1 MYKHFFKPLFDFLLS
16 LLAIIILSPF
26 FLLFTL
32 IVAIAMKGNPFFVQP
47 RPGKNGK
54 IFKMIKYRTMT
65 NAKDENG
72 ELLPD
77 EKRLTKFGKLMR
89 KLSLDE
95 LPEIFNIFAGQMSI
109 VGPRPLL
116 VQYLPLYS
124 KFQARR
130 HEVRPGL
137 TGLAQVSGRNAI
149 TWSQKFEKD
158 VYYVD
163 HISFWLDIKIFFMTI
178 GKVLRREGISQEGQ
192 ATMEFFMGN
201 TEYNDEEGDDTM
213 STQKYKTKNENKI
226 NILVLSAGRR
236 VELIKLLKEARDK
249 LNIEGNVVAADMS
262 ETAPALYF
270 ADNRYILPRIGSE
283 DYVSKLIQICKNEEI
298 SLVVPTIDTEL
309 DILSEKRE
317 YLQEQTGARILVSS
331 HDCIDICNDKIKTA
345 KFFKENGFDYPY
357 TYSSEELNL
366 KQYKLPLFI
375 KPKDGSSSVNAFKIV
390 SDKELDFFR
399 EYIQNPIVQECVCG
413 QEYTFDIFVDFDGNT
428 ISIVP
433 RKRLAVRSGEIL
445 KGQIDMDPLLIKQVR
460 PIVEKLKPIGHITIQ
475 GICDEKKKIKF
486 IEINP
491 RFGGG
496 APMSIMA
503 GADSCAWLY
512 RLLSGD
518 RVDPNEVKV
527 SNGATYV
534 RFDESIQIKEFEH

>member
-32 IVAIAMKGNPFFVQP
+32 IVAIAMKGDPFFVQP

-72 ELLPD
+72 DLLPD

-270 ADNRYILPRIGSE
+270 ADNRYILPRIGS
-283 DYVSKLIQICKNEEI
+283 
-298 SLVVPTIDTEL
+298 
-309 DILSEKRE
+309 
-317 YLQEQTGARILVSS
+317 
-331 HDCIDICNDKIKTA
+331 
-345 KFFKENGFDYPY
+345 
-357 TYSSEELNL
+357 
-366 KQYKLPLFI
+366 
-375 KPKDGSSSVNAFKIV
+375 
-390 SDKELDFFR
+390 
-399 EYIQNPIVQECVCG
+399 
-413 QEYTFDIFVDFDGNT
+413 
-428 ISIVP
+428 
-433 RKRLAVRSGEIL
+433 
-445 KGQIDMDPLLIKQVR
+445 
-460 PIVEKLKPIGHITIQ
+460 
-475 GICDEKKKIKF
+475 
-486 IEINP
+486 
-491 RFGGG
+491 
-496 APMSIMA
+496 
-503 GADSCAWLY
+503 AD
-512 RLLSGD
+512 
-518 RVDPNEVKV
+518 
-527 SNGATYV
+527 
-534 RFDESIQIKEFEH
+534 